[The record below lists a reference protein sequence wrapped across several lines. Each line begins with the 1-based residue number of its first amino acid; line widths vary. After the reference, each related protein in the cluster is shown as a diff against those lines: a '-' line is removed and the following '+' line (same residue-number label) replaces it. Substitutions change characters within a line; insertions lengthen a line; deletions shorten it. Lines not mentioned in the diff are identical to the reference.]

1 MIYSPG
7 DLLLASSRGIKGEQP
22 LHVPSHG
29 HQAPL
34 ASDPI
39 ETAQQE
45 LPEAE
50 HRFDDAEHRLR
61 RLLAQG
67 IELLAVWCHQP
78 VRHGLDRRGVLWSG
92 RHRSKTRSE
101 ERRV

>member
-67 IELLAVWCHQP
+67 ISFLP
-78 VRHGLDRRGVLWSG
+78 SGVISRCAMASTGVGFSG
-92 RHRSKTRSE
+92 AGGTAAKRWFNE
-101 ERRV
+101 G